1 MSGESLDRYSRQ
13 VRFPQLGEEGQRALL
28 GSRVALCGCG
38 ALGTVLA
45 NHLARAG
52 VGSIRVI
59 DRDFIETHNL
69 QRQILFDEQDVADN
83 LPKAEAAARKMRA
96 INSTITVE
104 PVVTDL
110 DHTNILDLVGD
121 ADLILD
127 GTDNFETRYLIND
140 AAVKLGKPWIYGGV
154 IGSEGQTM
162 TIIPG
167 KTPCLRCLI
176 ETAPPPGMTPTC
188 ETAGVLGPAVAVIA
202 SFEAVEAI
210 KLLAGRLEALND
222 APDHG
227 QRLGLDVPPA
237 QGGQPAGQGRLPVLP
252 AAEIRV
258 ARRFDGVAH
267 DHAVRPQRRP
277 GGRTPARAARLP
289 RDGAATGRRWA
300 RCGTTRSC
308 SGSPPKDTS
317 SPCSPTG
324 GRSSRAPMTSPGRG
338 RFMRSSWGVR
348 PNWSAKMRSADYGL
362 RIPDIMMIRGNERGG
377 PLVKYQRFED
387 LPVWNDAIELAV
399 RLLRISQAGRLNGI
413 GDLKSQL
420 ERAAISISN
429 NIAEGFERGTNQ
441 ELITFLYFAKGSAGE
456 VQFDAESARP
466 ADASGK
472 SCRRRSTIFGSH
484 REHLQTARGMD
495 RGAQGFQVQGPSVAE

>member
-1 MSGESLDRYSRQ
+1 MTTFKKRGMMAGESLDRYSRQ

-69 QRQILFDEQDVADN
+69 QRQVLFDEQDVADN

-96 INSTITVE
+96 INSSIHVE

-167 KTPCLRCLI
+167 QTPCLRCLI

-202 SFEAVEAI
+202 SFEAIEAI

-222 APDHG
+222 HLIMVDVWDWSFRQLKVANL
-227 QRLGLDVPPA
+227 LGKVDCPCCRHRKFEWLD
-237 QGGQPAGQGRLPVLP
+237 GSMGSHTTTLCGRNAVQV
-252 AAEIRV
+252 A
-258 ARRFDGVAH
+258 ARRPEPLDFVDMARRLAALGEVRHNAFMLRFATEGYEFTVFPDGRAIIKGTN
-267 DHAVRPQRRP
+267 DI
-277 GGRTPARAARLP
+277 ARA
-289 RDGAATGRRWA
+289 
-300 RCGTTRSC
+300 RSLYAQFV
-308 SGSPPKDTS
+308 GS
-317 SPCSPTG
+317 
-324 GRSSRAPMTSPGRG
+324 
-338 RFMRSSWGVR
+338 
-348 PNWSAKMRSADYGL
+348 
-362 RIPDIMMIRGNERGG
+362 
-377 PLVKYQRFED
+377 
-387 LPVWNDAIELAV
+387 
-399 RLLRISQAGRLNGI
+399 
-413 GDLKSQL
+413 
-420 ERAAISISN
+420 
-429 NIAEGFERGTNQ
+429 
-441 ELITFLYFAKGSAGE
+441 
-456 VQFDAESARP
+456 
-466 ADASGK
+466 
-472 SCRRRSTIFGSH
+472 
-484 REHLQTARGMD
+484 
-495 RGAQGFQVQGPSVAE
+495 